1 MNAYAVARGLYVA
14 GMSKHEVSTLIKDIL
29 VQSFVNIYNTQGLTS
44 DFKRIGMHSKRK
56 WKRKIEQ
63 EGVKVIEEMLCK
75 KLSFDACVIDALN
88 TVDPNEDD
96 VEKLDTFITLLNK
109 HLDIDVYIT
118 TTSLNREIAIK
129 LIKYVIRGCFEHPYK
144 SKYTANT
151 ITNVA
156 YQYIHPDDID
166 TILAYTES
174 LIEEHDNIKKKALD
188 HLGRFLGKMITVK
201 DSEGVLAKI
210 LSLPYLNSIVPF
222 YIPPIMDETE
232 LFEFTEGLLD
242 VILES
247 SLTLDKLIK
256 EIATCLYKGINL
268 DKQFKDLLN
277 EYVAQL
283 LSKDILLEQIA
294 MLDDETLKQFREVLM
309 LVY

>member
-14 GMSKHEVSTLIKDIL
+14 GMSKYEVCTLIKNIL

-44 DFKRIGMHSKRK
+44 DFKHIGIYSKGK

-63 EGVKVIEEMLCK
+63 EGIKVIEEMLCK
-75 KLSFDACVIDALN
+75 KLSFDECVIDAFK
-88 TVDPNEDD
+88 TTDPNEDD
-96 VEKLDTFITLLNK
+96 VGKLDTFISLLNK
-109 HLDIDVYIT
+109 HLDIDAYIT

-151 ITNVA
+151 ITDIA

-166 TILAYTES
+166 TILAYTEN
-174 LIEEHDNIKKKALD
+174 LIEKHDNIKKKALD
-188 HLGRFLGKMITVK
+188 HLSRFLGKMITVK

-210 LSLPYLNSIVPF
+210 LSLPYLNS
-222 YIPPIMDETE
+222 MDETE

-268 DKQFKDLLN
+268 DKQFRDLLN
-277 EYVAQL
+277 EYIAQL

-294 MLDDETLKQFREVLM
+294 MLDDETLKQFREILM